1 MLASADVNEQTIFQ
15 TIADDAP
22 VMIWITDP
30 TGYCTYLN
38 KQWLEFTG
46 QTLKEGQGLGWTNAV
61 HPDDREIAGQVF
73 MECSNGRKPFNFDY
87 RIRHKNG
94 EYRWAIDTG
103 KPRFDNKGNFLG
115 FIGTVTD
122 ITERKLA
129 EANLQLN
136 EDRLRITIE
145 STELGTWDFYP
156 EHGMLNWDSRCKAMF
171 GLKPDS
177 FVDYAVFLKGLHPED
192 RERVDAIVQNSLRP
206 DSGGFYNTEYRT
218 IGLEDGKLRWVLAR
232 GKTFFDESGKAFRFI
247 GTVLDITDKKIAEEA
262 LKMQA
267 RVLES
272 MDEGVS
278 VSDEEGVIVYTN
290 AAEETMFGYEPGEL
304 LGQHV
309 SVQNAYD
316 PEENQRIVSAVI
328 DEIRQHG
335 VWNGEWHNK
344 RKDGTTFYTYSHIT
358 LLELGER
365 KVMVCVQRDITE
377 EKKYKEALQRSA
389 EELENRVIERTREL
403 KEANDQL
410 ERSNEELEQFA
421 YITSHDLQEPLRK
434 IKTFASR
441 IEDELSGSDQVM
453 AQKHLAKVIN
463 SANRMSVLIR
473 DLLNYSKLT
482 REGRN
487 IEPVNL
493 NEIAEEVLSDL
504 EVLVAQ
510 KKATINITNLPVV
523 NGIRLQLSQLFFNLI
538 GNGLKFAHPGVPP
551 VITIDTYQLTATES
565 TAVGLPAA
573 DYVAIRFRDNGIGF
587 NPSYKEQIFEIFQ
600 RLNSRDSFG
609 GTGIGLAL
617 SKKVVENHRG
627 RITAESEE
635 GKGAAFTV
643 YLPAD

>member
-1 MLASADVNEQTIFQ
+1 MLSTVDVNEQTIFQ

-46 QTLKEGQGLGWTNAV
+46 QTLEEGQGLGWTNAV
-61 HPDDREIAGQVF
+61 HPDDRKAAGQVF
-73 MECSNGRKPFNFDY
+73 MECSNERKPFNFDY
-87 RIRHKNG
+87 RVRYKTG

-103 KPRFDNKGNFLG
+103 KPRFDYEGNFLG

-129 EANLQLN
+129 EAMLQVN

-156 EHGMLNWDSRCKAMF
+156 ERGLLNWDSRCKAMF
-171 GLKPDS
+171 GLKPES
-177 FVDYAVFLKGLHPED
+177 HIDYTVFLKGLHPED
-192 RERVDAIVQNSLRP
+192 RERVDTIVQNSLRP
-206 DSGGFYNTEYRT
+206 ESGGFYNTEYRT

-232 GKTFFDESGKAFRFI
+232 GKTFFDESGKAVRFI
-247 GTVLDITDKKIAEEA
+247 GTVLDITDRKLAEES

-278 VSDEEGVIVYTN
+278 VADEEGIILYTN
-290 AAEETMFGYEPGEL
+290 EAEEVMFGYEPGEL
-304 LGQHV
+304 LGKHV
-309 SVQNAYD
+309 TVQNAYA
-316 PEENQRIVSAVI
+316 PEENQRIVAAVI
-328 DEIRQHG
+328 DEIKQHG

-344 RKDGTTFYTYSHIT
+344 QKDGTTFYTYSHIT

-421 YITSHDLQEPLRK
+421 YITSHDLQEPLR
-434 IKTFASR
+434 
-441 IEDELSGSDQVM
+441 
-453 AQKHLAKVIN
+453 
-463 SANRMSVLIR
+463 
-473 DLLNYSKLT
+473 
-482 REGRN
+482 
-487 IEPVNL
+487 
-493 NEIAEEVLSDL
+493 
-504 EVLVAQ
+504 
-510 KKATINITNLPVV
+510 
-523 NGIRLQLSQLFFNLI
+523 
-538 GNGLKFAHPGVPP
+538 
-551 VITIDTYQLTATES
+551 
-565 TAVGLPAA
+565 
-573 DYVAIRFRDNGIGF
+573 
-587 NPSYKEQIFEIFQ
+587 
-600 RLNSRDSFG
+600 
-609 GTGIGLAL
+609 
-617 SKKVVENHRG
+617 
-627 RITAESEE
+627 
-635 GKGAAFTV
+635 
-643 YLPAD
+643 

>member
-61 HPDDREIAGQVF
+61 HPDDREAAGQVF
-73 MECSNGRKPFNFDY
+73 MECSNEQKPFNFDY
-87 RIRHKNG
+87 RIRHKSG

-103 KPRFDNKGNFLG
+103 KPRFDNEGNFLG

-156 EHGMLNWDSRCKAMF
+156 EHGRLNWDSRCKEMF

-206 DSGGFYNTEYRT
+206 ESGGFYNTEYRT

-232 GKTFFDESGKAFRFI
+232 GKTFFDESGKAVRFI

-278 VSDEEGVIVYTN
+278 VSDEEGIIVYTN
-290 AAEETMFGYEPGEL
+290 AAEETMFGYEAGEL

-328 DEIRQHG
+328 DEIKQHG

-344 RKDGTTFYTYSHIT
+344 RKNGTTFYTYSHIT

-389 EELENRVIERTREL
+389 EELENRVVERTREL

-453 AQKHLAKVIN
+453 AQKYLAKVIN

-510 KKATINITNLPVV
+510 KKATINFTNLPVV

-538 GNGLKFAHPGVPP
+538 GNSLKFAHPDVPP
-551 VITIDTYQLTATES
+551 VIAIDTYTLTAAES

-573 DYVAIRFRDNGIGF
+573 DYVAIRFKDNGIGF

-600 RLNSRDSFG
+600 RLNSRDSFA

>member
-38 KQWLEFTG
+38 KQWLHFTG
-46 QTLKEGQGLGWTNAV
+46 QTLEEGQGLGWTNAV
-61 HPDDREIAGQVF
+61 HPDDREAAGQVF
-73 MECSNGRKPFNFDY
+73 MECSNERKPFNFDY
-87 RIRHKNG
+87 RVRHKSG

-103 KPRFDNKGNFLG
+103 KPRFDNEGNFLG

-129 EANLQLN
+129 EANLQVN
-136 EDRLRITIE
+136 EDRLRITLE

-156 EHGMLNWDSRCKAMF
+156 ERGLLYWDSRCKAMF
-171 GLKPDS
+171 GLKPES
-177 FVDYAVFLKGLHPED
+177 NIDYAVFLKGLHPDD

-218 IGLEDGKLRWVLAR
+218 IGLEDGKLRWISAK
-232 GKTFFDESGKAFRFI
+232 GKTFFDEGGKAVRFI
-247 GTVLDITDKKIAEEA
+247 GTVLDITDRKLAEES

-278 VSDEEGVIVYTN
+278 VADEEGIILYTN
-290 AAEETMFGYEPGEL
+290 EAEEAMFGYDTGEL

-309 SVQNAYD
+309 SVQNAYA

-328 DEIRQHG
+328 DEIKQHG

-441 IEDELSGSDQVM
+441 IEDELSGSGLQT
-453 AQKHLAKVIN
+453 AQKHLGKVIN

-482 REGRN
+482 RESQN
-487 IEPVNL
+487 VESVNL
-493 NEIAEEVLSDL
+493 TEIVEEVLSDL

-510 KKATINITNLPVV
+510 KNASINVISLPVV

-538 GNGLKFAHPGVPP
+538 GNSLKFAHPDIQP
-551 VITIDTYQLTATES
+551 VLSIETQKLLPVEAE
-565 TAVGLPAA
+565 AAALPASA
-573 DYVAIRFRDNGIGF
+573 FYAIRFQDNGIGF
-587 NPSYKEQIFEIFQ
+587 NPAYKEQIFEIFQ
-600 RLNSRDSFG
+600 RLNSRDSFA

-617 SKKVVENHRG
+617 SKKVVENHHG
-627 RITAESEE
+627 RIKAESEE
-635 GKGAAFTV
+635 GKGALFTV
-643 YLPAD
+643 YLPAE

>member
-1 MLASADVNEQTIFQ
+1 MLSTAIVNEHTFFH
-15 TIADDAP
+15 TMADDAP

-38 KQWLEFTG
+38 KPWLDFTG
-46 QTLKEGQGLGWTNAV
+46 QTLEEGQGLGWTNAV
-61 HPDDREIAGQVF
+61 HPDDREAAGRVF
-73 MECSNGRKPFNFDY
+73 MECSNQRKPFNFDY
-87 RIRHKNG
+87 RIRHKSG
-94 EYRWAIDTG
+94 EYRWAIDNG
-103 KPRFDNKGNFLG
+103 KPRFDKDGNFLG
-115 FIGTVTD
+115 FIGAVTD

-129 EANLQLN
+129 EAKLQEN

-156 EHGMLNWDSRCKAMF
+156 EQGLLNWDARCKAMF
-171 GLKPDS
+171 GLKPESD
-177 FVDYAVFLKGLHPED
+177 VEYAVFLNGLHPED
-192 RERVDAIVQNSLRP
+192 RERVDAIVQSSLRP
-206 DSGGFYNTEYRT
+206 ESGGFYNTEYRT
-218 IGLEDGKLRWVLAR
+218 IGLDDGKLRWVSAK
-232 GKTFFDESGKAFRFI
+232 GKTFFDARGKAVRFI
-247 GTVLDITDKKIAEEA
+247 GTVLDITDKKVAEES
-262 LKMQA
+262 LKLQA

-278 VSDEEGVIVYTN
+278 VADENGMILYTN
-290 AAEETMFGYEPGEL
+290 AAEEVMFGYGPGEL

-309 SVQNAYD
+309 SVQNAYA
-316 PEENQRIVSAVI
+316 PEENQRIVAAVI
-328 DEIRQHG
+328 DEIKQHG
-335 VWNGEWHNK
+335 VWNGEWHNR

-365 KVMVCVQRDITE
+365 KVLVCVQRDITE

-389 EELENRVIERTREL
+389 EELEKRVIERTREL

-441 IEDELSGSDQVM
+441 IEDELNGSDQLM
-453 AQKHLAKVIN
+453 AQKYLAKVMN

-482 REGRN
+482 RESRAF
-487 IEPVNL
+487 EPVNL
-493 NEIAEEVLSDL
+493 NEIVEEVLSDL
-504 EVLVAQ
+504 EVLVTQ
-510 KKATINITNLPVV
+510 KKASINITSLPVV

-538 GNGLKFAHPGVPP
+538 GNSLKFVRPDLPP
-551 VITIDTYQLTATES
+551 VISINTRKLSPEES
-565 TAVGLPAA
+565 RAAGLPAA
-573 DYVAIRFRDNGIGF
+573 GHFAIRFGDNGIGF
-587 NPSYKEQIFEIFQ
+587 NPVYKEQIFEIFQ
-600 RLNSRDSFG
+600 RLNSRDSFA

-627 RITAESEE
+627 RITAASEE
-635 GKGAAFTV
+635 GNGAVFTV
-643 YLPAD
+643 YLPAE